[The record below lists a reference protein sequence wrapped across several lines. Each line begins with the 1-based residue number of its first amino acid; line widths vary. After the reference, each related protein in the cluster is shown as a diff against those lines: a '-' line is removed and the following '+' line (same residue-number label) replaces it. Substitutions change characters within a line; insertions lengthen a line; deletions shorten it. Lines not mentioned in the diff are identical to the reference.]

1 MRSVLFVG
9 QSGEEAEA
17 LARELEV
24 NGYRVS
30 LCPVGG
36 VEDALTAGEPPDV
49 LVVDLTTAGEEPAL
63 RYLWDEPAR
72 TDSPVAIALVR
83 REQLLHYDL
92 PTAID
97 DFLALPAAAG
107 ELATRVRRAL
117 KRRRPEESD
126 RVLRC
131 GDLTID
137 LASYMVFVAD
147 RQVNL
152 TYKEYELLR
161 FLATNAD
168 TVFTR
173 ETLLNKV
180 WGYDFYGGARTV
192 DVHVRRLRGKI
203 EDRHHSFI
211 ETVRN
216 VGYRF
221 RSGLP

>member
-1 MRSVLFVG
+1 LRSVLFVG
-9 QSGEEAEA
+9 RGDEETEA
-17 LARELEV
+17 LARELEAQ
-24 NGYRVS
+24 GYRVS
-30 LCPVGG
+30 LCPAGG
-36 VEDALTAGEPPDV
+36 AEDALAAGDPPDV
-49 LVVDLTTAGEEPAL
+49 LVVDLATAGEAPAIHRL
-63 RYLWDEPAR
+63 CDEPA
-72 TDSPVAIALVR
+72 TADSPVVIALVR
-83 REQLLHYDL
+83 REQLPHHNL
-92 PTAID
+92 PAAID
-97 DFLALPAAAG
+97 DFLALPAAPD
-107 ELATRVRRAL
+107 ELAARLRRAL
-117 KRRRPEESD
+117 RRRGPQESE

-137 LASYMVFVAD
+137 MGNYMVFVAE

-192 DVHVRRLRGKI
+192 DVHVRRLRSKI
-203 EDRHHSFI
+203 EDRHHSFV

-221 RSGLP
+221 RSGP